1 MTIAVKAAALAIE
14 TIGLAIIAV
23 KTVAVAAETVVLP
36 IIVIKAVDWTVVV
49 V

>member
-1 MTIAVKAAALAIE
+1 MTIAGKPAALAIE

-23 KTVAVAAETVVLP
+23 KAVAVAAETVALT